1 MVLPERFIYYRLVP
15 KPDTTKMD
23 KIPCNAAGESI
34 NPHDPSQWMT
44 RAAADAGRTNAVMGI
59 GFVLNGDGWFA
70 IDFDNCW
77 DATAGEWNAAAVA
90 IYQSF
95 NGALAEVSVSG
106 TGLHIFGRCDPAR
119 LADRRNKWDGWC
131 EWYHTGRFIALG
143 PQGLQPIGGT
153 WVDRDW
159 TDQLLHFV
167 PQRAD
172 ANSVLPE
179 GVDPTYTGP
188 EDDDTLI
195 AMMLGSSGSAAVKF
209 GEKASVADLWSA
221 NTAVLS
227 RFYPPY
233 DGGKGFDHSSA
244 DAALMAHLAF
254 WTGKDMPRMDR
265 LFRRSALMRDKYAK
279 REDYRRETIQGA
291 ARMCKN
297 VYSVYVKAQGD
308 GPSTCHADMSQ
319 DELALN
325 IFEQRWA
332 GQMLYIPE
340 RDLWAEWKEEGWQ
353 LLKTHNSQI
362 TRLRHDLRNI
372 PCEDLK
378 KRKNLGDNRTIM
390 AINALMKTNPGA
402 GRSIDQWDNDPL
414 VLGTPTQVADLKT
427 GEVRPKKRSDYLL
440 RSVLVDPSERG
451 ARPQN
456 WLNFLDVITD
466 GDAEIQDFLQNLSG
480 YAATG
485 STKEHKL
492 FFAFGTGRNGKSTL
506 LNTLAAIL
514 TNDYACVVPPKLL
527 LDKKM
532 EQHATDLALL
542 SGARLARASELPV
555 GKVWDEALLKQIT
568 GGDRMTAR
576 FMRQD
581 NFTFTPQCTLIV
593 DANNAPSVRGIDEAF
608 RRRMCVIPFDVT
620 ITKAQVDPDLP
631 SKLMLEAPE
640 ILRWIIEGA
649 VNWYEN
655 GLKMPARILQATEEY
670 LNGED
675 TFGAFLSEYFVAD
688 SDGMIANSE
697 IQSQFEIYTHSV
709 GLSTW
714 TATSISK
721 EMCKRGYKPFRS
733 DSKRG
738 FRGLRLR
745 NSQHGFVHN

>member
-1 MVLPERFIYYRLVP
+1 MQLPERFIYYRLVA
-15 KPDTTKMD
+15 KPDSPKMD
-23 KIPCNAAGESI
+23 KVPCNAAGYDL

-44 RAAADAGRTNAVMGI
+44 RAAAEAGRTDAVSGI
-59 GFVLNGDGWFA
+59 GFVLNGDGWFC
-70 IDFDNCW
+70 IDLDSCR
-77 DATAGEWNAAAVA
+77 DATTGEWNAAAVA

-95 NGALAEVSVSG
+95 SGALAEVSVSG
-106 TGLHIFGRCDPAR
+106 TGLHIFGRCDPSR

-143 PQGLQPIGGT
+143 PHGIAPIGA

-159 TDQLLHFV
+159 TDQLLRLV

-172 ANSVLPE
+172 ANGVLPE
-179 GVDPTYTGP
+179 GVDPAYTGP
-188 EDDDTLI
+188 EDDDYLI
-195 AMMLGSSGSAAVKF
+195 AMMLGSSGSSAAKF

-221 NTAVLS
+221 NEAVLS
-227 RFYPPY
+227 RFYRAF
-233 DGGKGFDHSSA
+233 DGGGGFDHSAA
-244 DAALMAHLAF
+244 DAALMSHLAF

-265 LFRRSALMRDKYAK
+265 LFRRSALMRDKYEK

-291 ARMCKN
+291 ALMCKN
-297 VYSVYVKAQGD
+297 VYSAKTKAQGD
-308 GPSTCHADMSQ
+308 GASRCHADMSH

-325 IFEQRWA
+325 IFEQCWA

-340 RDLWAEWKEEGWQ
+340 RDLWVEWKEEGWQ
-353 LLKTHNSQI
+353 LLKTHNAQI
-362 TRLRHDLRNI
+362 TRLRRDLRNI
-372 PCEDLK
+372 PCEGIK
-378 KRKNLGDNRTIM
+378 KRKALGDNRTIM

-414 VLGTPTQVADLKT
+414 VLGTPTQVVDLKT
-427 GEVRPKKRSDYLL
+427 GEVRSKKRSDYLL
-440 RSVLVDPSERG
+440 RSALVDPSERG

-456 WLNFLDVITD
+456 WLNFLNVITD
-466 GDAEIQDFLQNLSG
+466 GDAEVQDFLQTLSG

-492 FFAFGTGRNGKSTL
+492 FFAFGTGRNGKSTW
-506 LNTLAAIL
+506 LNTLASIL
-514 TNDYACVVPPKLL
+514 TTDYACVVSPKLL

-532 EQHATDLALL
+532 EQHATDLAQL

-620 ITKAQVDPDLP
+620 ITKDQVDPDLP
-631 SKLMLEAPE
+631 SRLMLEAPE

-649 VNWYEN
+649 VKWYAN
-655 GLKMPARILQATEEY
+655 GLKMPSRISEATEEY

-688 SDGMIANSE
+688 SGGMVTNIE
-697 IQSQFEIYTHSV
+697 IQNQFGLYMGSL

-721 EMCKRGYKPFRS
+721 EMSKRGYKSFRS
-733 DSKRG
+733 NSKRG

-745 NSQHGFVHN
+745 I